1 MKAVIMAGGEGS
13 RLRPLTC
20 TIPKPMARIHGKPI
34 IEYIFEL
41 LCSCGVTDASVTL
54 GYMPHIIENEYGSKY
69 KKLRLNFFRE
79 DEPLGTAGSVKAA
92 SAGYD
97 EPFIVI
103 SGDAMCNFDF
113 KKIMNYHKASG
124 AKITIVATCKKD
136 PREYGVV
143 KVGKENRV
151 LGFIE
156 KPSWQQAL
164 SNLANTGVYI
174 VNPEC
179 MELVPKGKSYDFA
192 RDLFPMMLERD
203 MPIYCYNTD
212 DYWCDV
218 GNIDSYSEC
227 QRDVFDGRTK
237 SYSGKVADGIF
248 AAEVLPKGD
257 YSVIP
262 PVYIGKNVEICEG
275 AVIGPYAVIDD
286 NSYIGKNAKIRYSTV
301 LENSSLG
308 NKSSVTGA
316 VVCSGAALKSRA
328 SMFEG
333 SVAGSGC
340 VIGENSSVNPNVLI
354 WPGKV
359 IGKETVV
366 SDNVKIGNS
375 GDRMLTD
382 KGFGEDNGS
391 RLTAQA
397 CVKIGSAIGS
407 TRNGKKCAVAS
418 DGTKIAKAL
427 KSAVVSGILCSGG
440 NVWDFGDSF
449 EAQLNFLVNFCDL
462 GAGLF
467 ISGGENREIKLCG
480 EGGLSVPRFFE
491 RSIESH
497 ISKCEFHETDENEIK
512 ELCDMASF
520 RLIYRQELLK
530 QAPYGL
536 KSIGITVKCENKIIE
551 NLMNSVLS
559 SLGCNLNGEIIL
571 SINENGTEISANS
584 GGTEYDYEK
593 LLAVCCL
600 NEMRNGRD
608 IAVPYD
614 APGFLDALAL
624 DCGKKVYRY
633 LSTPA
638 DNSDSL
644 ARRLAA
650 KQVFVRDGL
659 FLAVKLLSVM
669 KERECTLEELIAEL
683 PEKYII
689 RKTVHI
695 GFSPADIAG
704 LVGEEDISLTNDF
717 EGIKLKREKGK
728 LLIIPERSGDK
739 VRILAEADTM
749 EAATELCEGIE
760 ELFKNI

>member
-1 MKAVIMAGGEGS
+1 
-13 RLRPLTC
+13 
-20 TIPKPMARIHGKPI
+20 
-34 IEYIFEL
+34 
-41 LCSCGVTDASVTL
+41 
-54 GYMPHIIENEYGSKY
+54 
-69 KKLRLNFFRE
+69 
-79 DEPLGTAGSVKAA
+79 
-92 SAGYD
+92 
-97 EPFIVI
+97 
-103 SGDAMCNFDF
+103 
-113 KKIMNYHKASG
+113 
-124 AKITIVATCKKD
+124 
-136 PREYGVV
+136 
-143 KVGKENRV
+143 
-151 LGFIE
+151 
-156 KPSWQQAL
+156 
-164 SNLANTGVYI
+164 
-174 VNPEC
+174 
-179 MELVPKGKSYDFA
+179 
-192 RDLFPMMLERD
+192 
-203 MPIYCYNTD
+203 
-212 DYWCDV
+212 
-218 GNIDSYSEC
+218 
-227 QRDVFDGRTK
+227 
-237 SYSGKVADGIF
+237 
-248 AAEVLPKGD
+248 
-257 YSVIP
+257 
-262 PVYIGKNVEICEG
+262 
-275 AVIGPYAVIDD
+275 
-286 NSYIGKNAKIRYSTV
+286 
-301 LENSSLG
+301 
-308 NKSSVTGA
+308 
-316 VVCSGAALKSRA
+316 
-328 SMFEG
+328 
-333 SVAGSGC
+333 
-340 VIGENSSVNPNVLI
+340 
-354 WPGKV
+354 
-359 IGKETVV
+359 
-366 SDNVKIGNS
+366 
-375 GDRMLTD
+375 
-382 KGFGEDNGS
+382 
-391 RLTAQA
+391 
-397 CVKIGSAIGS
+397 
-407 TRNGKKCAVAS
+407 
-418 DGTKIAKAL
+418 
-427 KSAVVSGILCSGG
+427 
-440 NVWDFGDSF
+440 
-449 EAQLNFLVNFCDL
+449 
-462 GAGLF
+462 
-467 ISGGENREIKLCG
+467 
-480 EGGLSVPRFFE
+480 
-491 RSIESH
+491 
-497 ISKCEFHETDENEIK
+497 
-512 ELCDMASF
+512 MASF

-584 GGTEYDYEK
+584 GGTEYEYEK

-669 KERECTLEELIAEL
+669 KEKECTLEELIAEL